1 MNYIAEIKA
10 FYGFAQDNGLS
21 SGQIALWHGLMFV
34 CNRSGWQEWF
44 TVASISLQSHT
55 GLSRQGVLKARNRLK
70 QIGLIDFKTNGS
82 NATAYKVNSLLV
94 SNSVQDS
101 IQDSIQ
107 SSIQDSIQ
115 DSIQSS
121 IQDSIQDSI
130 QNSSA
135 LNKQNKTKQNQT
147 IKKEKI
153 KKEKSVTVEIV
164 SYLNERAGTHYR
176 NTSDK
181 TQAVIRA
188 RLNDGFSLT
197 EFKTVIDKK
206 CDDWIGTEYEKY
218 LRPET
223 LFGTKFESYL
233 NGKSSGA
240 KANSGIA
247 EEDRDSLDDVF

>member
-107 SSIQDSIQ
+107 
-115 DSIQSS
+115 
-121 IQDSIQDSI
+121 
-130 QNSSA
+130 NSSA

-147 IKKEKI
+147 I

-188 RLNDGFSLT
+188 RLNDGFSLSD
-197 EFKTVIDKK
+197 FKTVIDKK

-240 KANSGIA
+240 KANTGIA
-247 EEDRDSLDDVF
+247 EDDLDSLDDVF

>member
-107 SSIQDSIQ
+107 
-115 DSIQSS
+115 
-121 IQDSIQDSI
+121 
-130 QNSSA
+130 NSSA

-147 IKKEKI
+147 VKT
-153 KKEKSVTVEIV
+153 EKSVTVEIV